1 MAITKSSQFIT
12 ATLLSILF
20 SGALTGCSSKQT
32 QQLGLRS
39 STVNSVPQQMSNQ
52 EICDVYVHGRD
63 SVHTRFAIASEWN
76 RRGLSIKYCEDKN
89 QELFI
94 TTAAKA
100 LVGISSKTKK
110 ENANKVQPVQPVA
123 K

>member
-1 MAITKSSQFIT
+1 MAITKSAQLVAVT
-12 ATLLSILF
+12 LF
-20 SGALTGCSSKQT
+20 SVFTFSALTGCSSQQT

-39 STVNSVPQQMSNQ
+39 STVTSVPQQMSNQ
-52 EICDVYVHGRD
+52 EICDIYVHGRD

-76 RRGLSIKYCEDKN
+76 RRGLSIKYCKDKN

-94 TTAAKA
+94 TTLAKT
-100 LVGISSKTKK
+100 LVGISSETKK
-110 ENANKVQPVQPVA
+110 ENANAVQPVQPVA